1 MNIIIEIKVFLL
13 CEITLAVE
21 DKPKKKHKGK
31 PVNVKEVKQ
40 YFWKARQNIDQLL
53 KLKILS
59 HLGMINRRN
68 HSVRK
73 NKGDNNNVLQ
83 CNDLTYLVLWKF
95 IENQDPKKSSESI
108 WRSTVKGKKKDKETT
123 YNQV

>member
-1 MNIIIEIKVFLL
+1 
-13 CEITLAVE
+13 
-21 DKPKKKHKGK
+21 
-31 PVNVKEVKQ
+31 
-40 YFWKARQNIDQLL
+40 
-53 KLKILS
+53 
-59 HLGMINRRN
+59 MINGRN

-95 IENQDPKKSSESI
+95 IIENQDPKKSSESI
-108 WRSTVKGKKKDKETT
+108 SRFTVKGKKKDKETT